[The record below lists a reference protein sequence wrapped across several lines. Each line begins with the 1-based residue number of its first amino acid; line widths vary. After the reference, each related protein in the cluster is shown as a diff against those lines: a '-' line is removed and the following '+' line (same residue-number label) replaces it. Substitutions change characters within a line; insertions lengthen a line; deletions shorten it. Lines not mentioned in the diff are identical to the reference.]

1 MSATPTSGRLPK
13 DSDVCSVC
21 LSPFQSFFVEETKD
35 FDENNLPI
43 VTKCK
48 VIFYSVK
55 NLNIIS
61 AKLRIIT

>member
-1 MSATPTSGRLPK
+1 MSGSGTPTSLGQSK

-35 FDENNLPI
+35 YDENNLPI

-48 VIFYSVK
+48 VVKFFIFKK
-55 NLNIIS
+55 N
-61 AKLRIIT
+61 K